1 MSSTR
6 RELRAPLFVTLRLS
20 WLDARAEEHS
30 EIVSTIDISAHGMRI
45 RHSGLRCHP
54 GDEVTLSCGS
64 GSMRFRVVWIGTP
77 GTPSEGE
84 AALLASIP
92 GEDLSQFA
100 LCLAHARAGYA
111 DQSASATPG
120 HERRV
125 MPRYLCEGPAQL
137 WRSGE
142 MSSLE
147 GALRDLS
154 LTGCYVRLRKPFP
167 VGTEL
172 RLSMSLFGMTVRAEG
187 VVRNVVENDGMGIEF
202 SGLQPQDVLP
212 LNTVLAELTRK

>member
-1 MSSTR
+1 MNSVRCES
-6 RELRAPLFVTLRLS
+6 RAPLTVTARLS
-20 WLDARAEEHS
+20 WLDTRSEEKS

-45 RHSGLRCHP
+45 RHSGLHCHP
-54 GDEVTLSCGS
+54 GDEVTLSCGA
-64 GSMRFRVVWIGTP
+64 GSMRFRAVWIGSP

-84 AALLASIP
+84 AGLLASIP
-92 GEDLSQFA
+92 GEDLGQFA
-100 LCLAHARAGYA
+100 LHLAHARAGYL
-111 DQSASATPG
+111 DQSAVATPG

-142 MSSLE
+142 MSSME
-147 GALRDLS
+147 GTLRDLS
-154 LTGCYVRLRKPFP
+154 LTGCYVRLRKPFA

-187 VVRNVVENDGMGIEF
+187 VVRNVVENDGMGIQF
-202 SGLQPQDVLP
+202 TALQPQDVLP